1 MVARAKASCLF
12 DVLNKVIK
20 EKSLFGG
27 SVLIVSAGFSTIF
40 GFVLAIVL
48 IVTDTRGLYPNP
60 LLYKFLD
67 FIINTIR
74 SFPFIILLVAIIPFT
89 RMIVG
94 TSIGEQAAIVPLTI
108 SATPFIA
115 RIFEG
120 SLREVDPQIIEAAKS
135 FGASESQIVFKVIV
149 VEALPSMVSGIIL
162 AVISILG
169 GTAMAGVVG
178 AGGLGAVALLYGY
191 QSFNTE
197 IMVVT
202 VILLIIIVQVIQT
215 TGNFV
220 YKKLR

>member
-1 MVARAKASCLF
+1 MESF
-12 DVLNKVIK
+12 FSPEIYDSFIK
-20 EKSLFGG
+20 IILPALGATFRM
-27 SVLIVSAGFSTIF
+27 LIVSAGFSTIF

-115 RIFEG
+115 RIIEG

-135 FGASESQIVFKVIV
+135 FGASESQIVFKVIM
-149 VEALPSMVSGIIL
+149 VEALPSMLSGIIL

>member
-1 MVARAKASCLF
+1 MESF
-12 DVLNKVIK
+12 FSPEIYDSFIK
-20 EKSLFGG
+20 IIWPALGATFRM
-27 SVLIVSAGFSTIF
+27 LIVSAGFSTIF

>member
-1 MVARAKASCLF
+1 M
-12 DVLNKVIK
+12 
-20 EKSLFGG
+20 
-27 SVLIVSAGFSTIF
+27 LIVSAGFSTIF

>member
-1 MVARAKASCLF
+1 MESF
-12 DVLNKVIK
+12 FSPEIYDSFIK
-20 EKSLFGG
+20 IIWPALGATFRM
-27 SVLIVSAGFSTIF
+27 LIVSAGFSTIF

-94 TSIGEQAAIVPLTI
+94 TSIGEQAAIVSLTI

>member
-1 MVARAKASCLF
+1 MESF
-12 DVLNKVIK
+12 FSPEIYDSFIK
-20 EKSLFGG
+20 IIWPALGATFRM
-27 SVLIVSAGFSTIF
+27 LIVSAGFSTIF

-135 FGASESQIVFKVIV
+135 FGASESQIIFKVIM
-149 VEALPSMVSGIIL
+149 VEALPSMLSGIIL

>member
-1 MVARAKASCLF
+1 MESF
-12 DVLNKVIK
+12 FSPEIYDSFIK
-20 EKSLFGG
+20 IIWPALGATFRM
-27 SVLIVSAGFSTIF
+27 LIVSAGFSTIF

-115 RIFEG
+115 RIIEG

-135 FGASESQIVFKVIV
+135 FGASESQIVFKVIM

>member
-1 MVARAKASCLF
+1 MESF
-12 DVLNKVIK
+12 FSPEIYDSFIK
-20 EKSLFGG
+20 IIWPALGATFRM
-27 SVLIVSAGFSTIF
+27 LIVSAGFSTIF

-178 AGGLGAVALLYGY
+178 AGNR
-191 QSFNTE
+191 F
-197 IMVVT
+197 
-202 VILLIIIVQVIQT
+202 
-215 TGNFV
+215 
-220 YKKLR
+220 

>member
-1 MVARAKASCLF
+1 
-12 DVLNKVIK
+12 
-20 EKSLFGG
+20 
-27 SVLIVSAGFSTIF
+27 
-40 GFVLAIVL
+40 
-48 IVTDTRGLYPNP
+48 
-60 LLYKFLD
+60 
-67 FIINTIR
+67 
-74 SFPFIILLVAIIPFT
+74 
-89 RMIVG
+89 
-94 TSIGEQAAIVPLTI
+94 
-108 SATPFIA
+108 
-115 RIFEG
+115 
-120 SLREVDPQIIEAAKS
+120 
-135 FGASESQIVFKVIV
+135 
-149 VEALPSMVSGIIL
+149 MVSGIIL

>member
-1 MVARAKASCLF
+1 MESF
-12 DVLNKVIK
+12 FSPEIYDSFIK
-20 EKSLFGG
+20 IIWPALGATFRM
-27 SVLIVSAGFSTIF
+27 LIVSAGFSTIF
-40 GFVLAIVL
+40 GFVFAIVL

-67 FIINTIR
+67 IIINTIR

-115 RIFEG
+115 RIIEG

-135 FGASESQIVFKVIV
+135 FGASESQIIFKVIM
-149 VEALPSMVSGIIL
+149 VEALPSMLSGIIL